1 MHPNAA
7 LIERLYSGLDLHDA
21 RAMAACYHAN
31 ASFHDIAFDL
41 TGRDEIAAMWRMIV
55 RGDIRVTI
63 AEIRADDH
71 EGVARIVDEY
81 TFGDTGRRV
90 RNPIE
95 SKFRFR
101 DGLIVKHDDDCDPK
115 AWAAMALGGVKG
127 FMAGRLR
134 FLRARA
140 ARKKLDAFKRAAP
153 AAVPLAAR

>member
-7 LIERLYSGLDLHDA
+7 LIERLYASLDRHDA
-21 RAMAACYHAN
+21 AAIAACYAAN

-55 RGDIRVTI
+55 RGDIRVKI
-63 AEIRADDH
+63 EDIRADDH
-71 EGVARIVDEY
+71 EGTARVVDEY

-101 DGLIVKHDDDCDPK
+101 DGLIVKHDDDCGPK
-115 AWAAMALGGVKG
+115 AWAAMAIGGVKG

-134 FLRARA
+134 FLREGA
-140 ARKKLDAFKRAAP
+140 ARKKLDAFKRGAP
-153 AAVPLAAR
+153 TAVPSAAG